1 MHRGWLWGRSGYLR
15 LALPLRVTSDLA
27 PETRSPIPQIRI
39 FCASSLAFS
48 KAMALS
54 EAEAADIPA
63 IARHFIDEDFDKI
76 DPRLDEW
83 LKELTKVHGV

>member
-1 MHRGWLWGRSGYLR
+1 
-15 LALPLRVTSDLA
+15 
-27 PETRSPIPQIRI
+27 
-39 FCASSLAFS
+39 
-48 KAMALS
+48 MALS